1 MWGTLASAVGSY
13 FLDGAAKGATSAA
26 AGWMGNT
33 SRESLNKNITKS
45 NFKIQ
50 KKYDLW
56 TQEQDKAYNKWWQE
70 YLYQLQNNQYYDLSK
85 KYATNTAKWAVEGLK
100 NAGLNPILAAGNYN
114 MSSNLGNASPMTTPS
129 ASTARGSI
137 HSPSVSSAGPAASVN
152 AAALSQIQNTS
163 AQTARAKAETD
174 NINADTDIK
183 KFGGGEIGSALYAM
197 SSFLDAMGLK
207 DPLKK
212 AAGKF
217 QKPLEDMVNKASNWL
232 TQQLGVATESG
243 STAKQSETLPE
254 RFGSWLGRVFSRDKG
269 NGVGTADPAKRAA
282 HKAAVQQKKD
292 NISQSEIEQK
302 KREMLIRQRRRSH
315 TPWIFR

>member
-26 AGWMGNT
+26 SGWMGNT

-70 YLYQLQNNQYYDLSK
+70 YLYDLQNNQYYDLSK

-163 AQTARAKAETD
+163 AQTERAKAETD
-174 NINADTDIK
+174 NINADTDLK
-183 KFGGGEIGSALYAM
+183 KMGGTEFGRNLIAVGSL
-197 SSFLDAMGLK
+197 LDELGLK
-207 DPLKK
+207 KPLKEM
-212 AAGKF
+212 A
-217 QKPLEDMVNKASNWL
+217 VSASKWMMNN
-232 TQQLGVATESG
+232 LGIASDG
-243 STAKQSETLPE
+243 GATAKQQIQHERHPADNPNYPDAHFRTNSE
-254 RFGSWLGRVFSRDKG
+254 KG
-269 NGVGTADPAKRAA
+269 KW
-282 HKAAVQQKKD
+282 VQEQ
-292 NISQSEIEQK
+292 IEQLSK
-302 KREMLIRQRRRSH
+302 GSPSEQERARRLRNAQDIRRR
-315 TPWIFR
+315 IFRREDYHHAQPYL